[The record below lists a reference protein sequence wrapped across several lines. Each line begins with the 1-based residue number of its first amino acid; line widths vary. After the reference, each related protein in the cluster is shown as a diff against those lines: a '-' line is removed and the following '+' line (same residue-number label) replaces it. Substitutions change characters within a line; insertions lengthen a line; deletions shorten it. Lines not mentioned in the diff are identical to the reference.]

1 MLCGDRLSGIDSCCG
16 SPLRAMKIDFAELSP
31 VQRKVHIELP
41 ANEVAGEFSRA
52 YHDLGKRVRIK
63 GFRAGKAP
71 RSVLQGIYGDEIR
84 EQVRS
89 QLVEHSLGEVI
100 KDRGLQIVSRPEI
113 EAAELQ
119 ENGDFSFSA
128 VFEVKPDIDVKDY
141 LGIEIKKP
149 RIAVTDEQV
158 DEALER
164 LQQSHAR
171 LEPVTDRTVAERG
184 DFVAVDFAGFV
195 DGKPFSG
202 GKGENYVI
210 EIGAAQALPQFD
222 YALQGAKQGEEKQ
235 VKISY
240 PEDYPNRGLAGKTAE
255 FSVVVREIKEK
266 VLPTIDDDFAK
277 DHGECSSLEELKRV
291 IRQRL
296 ETELAQYQK
305 EELKEQI
312 LNHLIER
319 HSFEPP
325 ASMVERQTR
334 YLMERNTTSASNSP
348 ESDMPP
354 TTEDTRKAL
363 EARAIR
369 QVQAT
374 LLIEKIS
381 RLEKID
387 VEDRDVQER
396 IDKLVRAA
404 GERGKTLRDFYSR
417 SEARADLRTQIVF
430 ERALDFLLERAV
442 VEEIDPSLNKV
453 DDENK
458 KS

>member
-1 MLCGDRLSGIDSCCG
+1 
-16 SPLRAMKIDFAELSP
+16 MKIDFAELSP

-41 ANEVAGEFSRA
+41 ADEVASEFSRA
-52 YHDLGKRVRIK
+52 YQNLGKRVRITV
-63 GFRAGKAP
+63 FRAGKAP
-71 RSVLQGIYGDEIR
+71 RSVLQGIYGDEVR

-113 EAAELQ
+113 EAAELH
-119 ENGDFSFSA
+119 ENGAFSFSA
-128 VFEVKPDIDVKDY
+128 VFEVKPEIDVKNY
-141 LGIEIKKP
+141 LGIDVEKA
-149 RIAVTDEQV
+149 RIAVTDDQV
-158 DEALER
+158 DEALKR

-184 DFVAVDFAGFV
+184 DFIAVDFAGSV

-210 EIGAAQALPQFD
+210 ELGAGQALPQFD
-222 YALQGAKQGEEKQ
+222 DALQGAKQGAEQ
-235 VKISY
+235 QINVTY
-240 PEDYPNRGLAGKTAE
+240 PEGYPNRGLAGKTAE
-255 FSVVVREIKEK
+255 FSVVVREIKQK

-277 DHGECSSLEELKRV
+277 DHGECSSLEELKGV

-296 ETELAQYQK
+296 EAELAQYQQ

-312 LNHLIER
+312 LNHLIET

-334 YLMERNTTSASNSP
+334 YLLERNGTSAASSP
-348 ESDMPP
+348 EGKPAP
-354 TTEDTRKAL
+354 TTEETRKAL
-363 EARAIR
+363 EARAVR

-374 LLIEKIS
+374 LLVEKIS
-381 RLEKID
+381 ELEKID

-396 IDKLVRAA
+396 VDKLVRTA

-417 SEARADLRTQIVF
+417 PEARADLRTQIAF
-430 ERALDFLLERAV
+430 ERTLDFLLQRANV
-442 VEEIDPSLNKV
+442 KEVDPSLNKV